1 MTLDLGAKVARR
13 YLDAYENQDYNSA
26 TNGESAVLSR
36 LRDLPLTQI
45 VDVGAHRGEWAAL
58 ARVAFPKATIHCF
71 EIAPQN
77 ARVLRSALAHDER
90 VIINE
95 FGLLDTT
102 GDVMGY
108 FDPVAPSTTSLHQN
122 PLRGPGAAPVTP
134 FRGSVMRGDDYL
146 EQSQVSELGY
156 LKVDTEGA
164 DLQVLT
170 GFVGALQAHRIRC
183 VQFEYSPWNTITRTL
198 LRDFVEFLEP
208 LGYCMG
214 WIYPNHVEFRA
225 YGPHDEDFRGRN
237 LIAVRR
243 DDHEVIERLG

>member
-1 MTLDLGAKVARR
+1 VALDLAAKVARR
-13 YLDAYENQDYNSA
+13 YLDAYENQDYNAA
-26 TNGESAVLSR
+26 TNGESSVLSR
-36 LRDLPLTQI
+36 LRDLPLTEI
-45 VDVGAHRGEWAAL
+45 FDVGAHRGEWAAL
-58 ARVAFPKATIHCF
+58 ARIAFPKATIHCF
-71 EIAPQN
+71 EVAPQN
-77 ARVLRSALAHDER
+77 AQLLRAALARDAR

-102 GDVMGY
+102 GDVTGY
-108 FDPVAPSTTSLHQN
+108 FDPVAPSTTSLHHN
-122 PLRGPGAAPVTP
+122 TLRGPGAEPVIP

-146 EQSQVSELGY
+146 EQRQVSELGY

-183 VQFEYSPWNTITRTL
+183 VQFEYSPWNTLTRTL

-208 LGYCMG
+208 LDYRVG
-214 WIYPNHVEFRA
+214 WIYPSHVEFRA
-225 YGPHDEDFRGRN
+225 YGPRDEDFRGRN

-243 DDHEVIERLG
+243 GDDDVIERLG